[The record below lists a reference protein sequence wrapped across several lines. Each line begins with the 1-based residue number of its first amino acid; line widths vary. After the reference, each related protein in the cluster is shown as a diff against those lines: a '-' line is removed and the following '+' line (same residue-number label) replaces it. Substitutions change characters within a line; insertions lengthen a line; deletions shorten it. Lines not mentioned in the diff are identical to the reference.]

1 MVVTVT
7 AEFSLQ
13 GLAVVI
19 DDHDGMTV
27 MTLSAGP
34 V

>member
-1 MVVTVT
+1 MTDT
-7 AEFSLQ
+7 ATFPLQ

-19 DDHDGMTV
+19 DYHDGMTV
-27 MTLSAGP
+27 MTISAGP